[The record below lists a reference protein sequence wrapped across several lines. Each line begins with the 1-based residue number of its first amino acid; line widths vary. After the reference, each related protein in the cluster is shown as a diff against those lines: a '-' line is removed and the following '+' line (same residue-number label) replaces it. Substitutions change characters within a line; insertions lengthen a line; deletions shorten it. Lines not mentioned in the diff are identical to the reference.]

1 MPIPAQGSG
10 QWIAAGDTEYF
21 AGNVGRFLIRH
32 RHLQSVAILRRRQA
46 ESRSLYDDGQVR
58 SSATSSF
65 RILQLQQKDLCMKK
79 LTLLVGFLCLFTGYV
94 AAASPDETDVAAAVD
109 RLTQAMWHKDIAQLN
124 ALTAENLTYGHSSG
138 NIQDKRAFIA
148 DIETGKSAFNELK
161 MLNQKI
167 TLSGDVALVRNHFSA
182 QAVNSGKVVPT
193 EIENFQIWQK
203 QNGEWLLI
211 GRQAFRF

>member
-1 MPIPAQGSG
+1 
-10 QWIAAGDTEYF
+10 
-21 AGNVGRFLIRH
+21 
-32 RHLQSVAILRRRQA
+32 
-46 ESRSLYDDGQVR
+46 
-58 SSATSSF
+58 
-65 RILQLQQKDLCMKK
+65 MKK
-79 LTLLVGFLCLFTGYV
+79 LTLLIGFLCLFTGYV
-94 AAASPDETDVAAAVD
+94 NAATSDEADVASAVD
-109 RLTQAMWHKDIAQLN
+109 KLTQAMWHKDIPQLN
-124 ALTAENLTYGHSSG
+124 ALTADNLTYGHSSG
-138 NIQDKRAFIA
+138 TIQDKQAFIA

-203 QNGEWLLI
+203 QNGQWLLI